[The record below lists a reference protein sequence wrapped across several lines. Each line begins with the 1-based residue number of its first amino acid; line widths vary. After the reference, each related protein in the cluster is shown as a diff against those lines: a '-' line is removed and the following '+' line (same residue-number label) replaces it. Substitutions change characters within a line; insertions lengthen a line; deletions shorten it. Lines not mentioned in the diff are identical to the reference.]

1 MSGVHPAAP
10 PPPACRVGI
19 DIGGTFTDFA
29 LLHGDGRRLCLHKQ
43 LTTPDDPARAVLEGV
58 PRLLAKAG
66 VSADEV
72 GAVVHGTTLV
82 TNALIER
89 RVAKT
94 ALLVTAGFA
103 DVLDIARE
111 RRYDMYELGIT
122 YPEPLVPRA
131 LRVELAERVDH
142 RGAVLQ
148 PLDEAQA
155 AAALDALVARG
166 VEAVAVCLL
175 NSPVNPAHEQRVAQI
190 ARARHPQLYVSTS
203 AEVFP
208 FLREYERWT
217 TTTMNACT
225 GPLFDRYLG
234 RLEAGLR
241 AAGLRGD
248 LFVMS
253 SSGGMVGPAL
263 ARRFPVRMLES
274 GPAAGVLQSAALGRE
289 IGRSELLAF
298 DMGGTTAK
306 GALVRG
312 GQPLQRYE
320 MEVARVHEF
329 RAGSGL
335 PARIPVIDLI
345 EIGAGGGSIAAVDVR
360 GTVAVGPRS
369 AGAAPGPACYGQGG
383 QAPTLTDANL
393 LLGYLDAG
401 FFLGGAMRLDRDA
414 AAAALART
422 LAGPLGVDT
431 LRAAW
436 GVHEAVNE
444 DVARAFR
451 NHASERGF
459 DYRGCA
465 MVAFGG
471 SGPAHACRVA
481 RKLRVPVVVFPVGAG
496 VMSAI
501 GLLASPLSFETFRAE
516 RIALDALDAAGL
528 AQRFDALVAQARAH
542 LGRPA
547 TAGETEQVQRRLDLR
562 YRGQGHELEVELPPG
577 AGVAELPGLF
587 AAAYE
592 RVFAKS
598 FPGQPVEVTNWK
610 VAVALQRAAP
620 DGGLQLDRRAC
631 APPGPTLKGRRPA
644 WFAEWGEARPTP
656 VLDRYALA
664 PGARHVGPLLVEE
677 AESTCVVGVGDVLE
691 VDAGG
696 NLVVHIHGVEARS

>member
-1 MSGVHPAAP
+1 MS
-10 PPPACRVGI
+10 CRIGI

-29 LLHGDGRRLCLHKQ
+29 LLDGAGQRLCLHKQ
-43 LTTPDDPARAVLEGV
+43 LTTPDDPARSVLTGV

-66 VSADEV
+66 VAAGEV
-72 GAVVHGTTLV
+72 DAVVHGTTLV

-89 RVAKT
+89 RVART
-94 ALLVTAGFA
+94 AMLVTAGFA

-131 LRVELAERVDH
+131 LRFELRERVDH

-148 PLDEAQA
+148 PLDEAEL
-155 AAALDALVARG
+155 AAALDAMAAQG
-166 VEAVAVCLL
+166 VQALAVCLL
-175 NSPVNPAHEQRVAQI
+175 NSPVNPAHEQRAAQI
-190 ARARHPQLYVSTS
+190 ARERHPGLYVSTS

-225 GPLFDRYLG
+225 GPLFDRYLA

-241 AAGLRGD
+241 EAGLRGD

-274 GPAAGVLQSAALGRE
+274 GPAAGVLQSAALGPE
-289 IGRSELLAF
+289 LGRTELLAF

-312 GQPLQRYE
+312 GRPLRRYE

-345 EIGAGGGSIAAVDVR
+345 EIGSGGGSIAAVDVR

-369 AGAAPGPACYGQGG
+369 AGAAPGPACYAQGG

-401 FFLGGAMRLDRDA
+401 FFLGGAMRLDREA
-414 AAAALART
+414 AAAAVQRV

-436 GVHEAVNE
+436 GIHEAVNE

-481 RKLRVPVVVFPVGAG
+481 RKLRVPTVVFPVGAG
-496 VMSAI
+496 VMSAV
-501 GLLASPLSFETFRAE
+501 GLLASPLAFETFRAE
-516 RIALDALDAAGL
+516 RCAVDALDDAGL
-528 AQRFDALVAQARAH
+528 AQRFDALAAQARAQ
-542 LGRPA
+542 LGRAPV
-547 TAGETEQVQRRLDLR
+547 AGEREQLTRQLDMR
-562 YRGQGHELEVELPPG
+562 YRGQGHEIEVELPPG
-577 AGVAELPGLF
+577 AGRAELPALF

-610 VAVALQRAAP
+610 VSVSLQRESAGA
-620 DGGLQLDRRAC
+620 GLRLDVPAGTRKV
-631 APPGPTLKGRRPA
+631 KGERPA
-644 WFAEWGEARPTP
+644 WFAEWGELRPTR

-664 PGARHVGPLLVEE
+664 PGDRFAGPLLVEE
-677 AESTCVVGVGDVLE
+677 AESTCVVGVGDVLQ
-691 VDAGG
+691 VDAHGH
-696 NLVVHIHGVEARS
+696 LVVTVRGSVGESS